1 MARTRE
7 QIERDIMTLL
17 GLEEWTVDDKVAYEE
32 LIEEYPQENP
42 TDMLAVASWDEAAD
56 LITSEL

>member
-1 MARTRE
+1 
-7 QIERDIMTLL
+7 MTLL

-56 LITSEL
+56 LITAEL